1 MTATPRVYEGSFY
14 EQSRPTLLARVVD
27 ADGATIQQATTTSIA
42 ASIREWDDP
51 SSELSS
57 DVPVVADTVFDSLQT
72 DDLWQEDETGY
83 NFKYTVPLAKM
94 TEADQFTYLIE
105 VVFTTTTDII
115 SVLYKLEQLAVASL
129 S

>member
-27 ADGATIQQATTTSIA
+27 ADGTTIQQATTTSIA

-83 NFKYTVPLAKM
+83 NFKYTIPLAKM
-94 TEADQFTYLIE
+94 TEADQYTYLVE